1 MFFKSIFLLYS
12 FLSIFSYIYS
22 LFIYLKFNSNDF
34 DSITINKDNL
44 QSSPIFSISLSLNG
58 QCNEDSQILPIGY
71 FFGTSNG
78 KYHKNIIKAGKCKK
92 SDSDCQNIKKIIE
105 LNLYKWDGNSFCV
118 NKKTGLNY
126 EYYLNN
132 SVEYNSECNIGFK
145 KCGILDTNN
154 RILCIEENNDCPI
167 NKILINSN
175 ELPPFDY
182 NYKTLNLNNNKYL
195 HYTNEAIDNEIIV
208 NFTISAGIPCL
219 DPNEINTEYPQYIL
233 DKTFKRYSCSH
244 KNENGF
250 NDDIYKYLDF
260 ILKSQLYEDNNIY
273 NQIINLK
280 NYPLFSLNE
289 KMRLY
294 VRNYFGINKN
304 CIENKNNFALEELTE
319 LKEYFN
325 KKFLI
330 LARTYIFI
338 ALELLLILNISI
350 IHSVNAG
357 DKYLIIFSNIVFCV
371 VFGVIVVLNIIILFY
386 IKEINSKL
394 PCFDEKRKFEFL
406 KIKQSIKKIKYL
418 ELSNLIIVC
427 LELCVFEFS
436 QIYFFYG
443 RRKKENE
450 PRVLSFDR
458 KLNIAQNNCNIS
470 TEHKNETELN
480 NLNSQN

>member
-1 MFFKSIFLLYS
+1 
-12 FLSIFSYIYS
+12 
-22 LFIYLKFNSNDF
+22 
-34 DSITINKDNL
+34 
-44 QSSPIFSISLSLNG
+44 
-58 QCNEDSQILPIGY
+58 
-71 FFGTSNG
+71 
-78 KYHKNIIKAGKCKK
+78 
-92 SDSDCQNIKKIIE
+92 
-105 LNLYKWDGNSFCV
+105 
-118 NKKTGLNY
+118 
-126 EYYLNN
+126 
-132 SVEYNSECNIGFK
+132 
-145 KCGILDTNN
+145 
-154 RILCIEENNDCPI
+154 
-167 NKILINSN
+167 
-175 ELPPFDY
+175 
-182 NYKTLNLNNNKYL
+182 
-195 HYTNEAIDNEIIV
+195 
-208 NFTISAGIPCL
+208 
-219 DPNEINTEYPQYIL
+219 L

-304 CIENKNNFALEELTE
+304 CIENKKNFALEELTE

-338 ALELLLILNISI
+338 ALELLLILNITVIS
-350 IHSVNAG
+350 SVNTG
-357 DKYLIIFSNIVFCV
+357 DKYLILFSNIVFFV
-371 VFGVIVVLNIIILFY
+371 VFGVIVVLNVIILFY

-406 KIKQSIKKIKYL
+406 KIKQSIKKMKYL
-418 ELSNLIIVC
+418 ELSNLIIVS
-427 LELCVFEFS
+427 LELCVFECS

-470 TEHKNETELN
+470 NEHKNETELN